1 MCVFSLEWGNSLNWK
16 KTIAFITAI
25 ALISLSACNLPTS
38 GLASRDLVAT
48 AVAQTMSAPP
58 GPAASA
64 TPAKNK
70 GPELTVVPKVATAT
84 PTAAKPNLSTLP
96 PLTHKPSVIIPVA
109 NTTCQRMTLYVD
121 PTLAS
126 GSTCK
131 TVPEGTGPGN
141 STVNT
146 DQLTLQG
153 YVLSGRFF
161 TPHLDVFSVQ
171 SLQQASPSIMNT
183 RLPALQSL
191 INGAAPGT
199 TELPLLPVFEAA
211 QEFHA
216 QYKVISFGNGS
227 GTRYLTEYAQ
237 FYDPINNHD
246 MFYSFQ
252 GLTSDGKYWVSALLP
267 ISNPILPVNGNNPPN
282 GQSWDAFSKVFDAYI
297 ADITGKLNS
306 QAGDSF
312 SPTIPALDALISSI
326 TIQP

>member
-1 MCVFSLEWGNSLNWK
+1 MHWRK
-16 KTIAFITAI
+16 AITFITAI
-25 ALISLSACNLPTS
+25 ALFGLFACNLSTS
-38 GLASRDLVAT
+38 GLASSGVIAT

-58 GPAASA
+58 GPAASV
-64 TPAKNK
+64 TPAENK
-70 GPELTVVPKVATAT
+70 GPKLTVVPNMATAT
-84 PTAAKPNLSTLP
+84 PTSGKLHLSPIPTLM
-96 PLTHKPSVIIPVA
+96 HKPSVIVPAA
-109 NTTCQRMTLYVD
+109 NATCQKMTLYVD
-121 PTLAS
+121 PALAS

-141 STVNT
+141 PTVNT

-161 TPHLDVFSVQ
+161 SPQLNVFSVQ
-171 SLQQASPSIMNT
+171 SLQQASPGIMST

-216 QYKVISFGNGS
+216 QYKVVTFGNGS
-227 GTRYLTEYAQ
+227 GIRYLTEYAQ

-252 GLTSDGKYWVSALLP
+252 GLTSDGKYWIAAVLP
-267 ISNPILPVNGNNPPN
+267 ISNPILPDNGNNPPN
-282 GQSWDAFSKVFDAYI
+282 GQSWDAFGKVFDAYI
-297 ADITGKLNS
+297 ADITAKLNS
-306 QAGDSF
+306 QAGESF